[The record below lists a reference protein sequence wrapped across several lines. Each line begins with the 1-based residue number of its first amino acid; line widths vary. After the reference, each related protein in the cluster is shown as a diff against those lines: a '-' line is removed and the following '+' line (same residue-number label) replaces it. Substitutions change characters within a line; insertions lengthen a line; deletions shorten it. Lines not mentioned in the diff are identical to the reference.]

1 LPWGGLQTE
10 FFEQTPEKK
19 TSDEPSTKH
28 GIEPVRLCAS
38 LFRARL
44 SLDARS
50 MGRNSKQLKE
60 RCMNIRRVALRS
72 ATATLLGAGL
82 LSFATVATFAQTKP
96 AGGDKPASNLEI
108 IHEKLKAD
116 KKLIVSQYMELT
128 ESEAKKFWPV
138 YEEYQKDLQKNNER
152 LLRLLQ
158 SYAADYKNK
167 SLTDEKAKTLLDEW
181 IAFEQDEAKRRRD
194 YAPKVLQALPAKK
207 AARYLQIENEYRI
220 LLRYEVAGAVP
231 LVQ

>member
-1 LPWGGLQTE
+1 
-10 FFEQTPEKK
+10 
-19 TSDEPSTKH
+19 
-28 GIEPVRLCAS
+28 
-38 LFRARL
+38 
-44 SLDARS
+44 
-50 MGRNSKQLKE
+50 
-60 RCMNIRRVALRS
+60 MNIRVVALRYVK
-72 ATATLLGAGL
+72 AVLLGVGL
-82 LSFATVATFAQTKP
+82 LSFAPGAVFAQPKP
-96 AGGDKPASNLEI
+96 AQADKPASNLEI

-128 ESEAKKFWPV
+128 ESEASKFWPV
-138 YEEYQKDLQKNNER
+138 YDEYQKDLQKNNER

-158 SYAADYKNK
+158 SYAADYNNK

-194 YAPKVLQALPAKK
+194 YAPKVLQVLPAKK

-220 LLRYEVAGAVP
+220 LLRYELAATVP